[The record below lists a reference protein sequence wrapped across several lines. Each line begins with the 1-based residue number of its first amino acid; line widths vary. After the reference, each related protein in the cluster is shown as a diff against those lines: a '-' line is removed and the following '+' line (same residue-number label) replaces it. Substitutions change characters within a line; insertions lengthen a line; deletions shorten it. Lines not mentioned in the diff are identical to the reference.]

1 MQEDNQQVIIEHQL
15 VITDRDNQIQAIKYE
30 DVVLQAQQNIYQTQL
45 QRCQNQ
51 LHDISFNCNVPRAND
66 PGKDNIVMLIE
77 KKTTPEEEE
86 FYEYPYYIARI
97 QTVYYHKKMMVW
109 STVSTRFKVEELEYT
124 NSILAFN

>member
-15 VITDRDNQIQAIKYE
+15 VITDRDNQIQAVKYE

-51 LHDISFNCNVPRAND
+51 LHDIIFNCNVSRGND
-66 PGKDNIVMLIE
+66 PGKDSIVMLIE
-77 KKTTPEEEE
+77 KKTTPKEEE

-97 QTVYYHKKMMVW
+97 QTVYYHKKMMV
-109 STVSTRFKVEELEYT
+109 
-124 NSILAFN
+124 